1 LFAADLILHN
11 LEAFVRSL
19 LAVCTG
25 AFRVQHLSNNPCS
38 RGRSPQHHFLNDDSS
53 HIDSTMKGFGIASAA
68 AATIAAS
75 SFVVSAVAADLPSI
89 VIKGSKF
96 FYENNGTQL

>member
-1 LFAADLILHN
+1 
-11 LEAFVRSL
+11 
-19 LAVCTG
+19 
-25 AFRVQHLSNNPCS
+25 
-38 RGRSPQHHFLNDDSS
+38 
-53 HIDSTMKGFGIASAA
+53 MKGFGIASAA